1 VPITA
6 KLVANLLTKAGANR
20 VLAMDLHC
28 QQIQGFFDIPVDHVY
43 ASPILIKYLRT
54 QAHVGPDSVVVSP
67 DSGSVK
73 MAHSF
78 ADKLNCGF
86 AVVAKRRV
94 DATTVESS
102 HLVGD
107 VKGRNCIITDDMTST
122 AGTLCGAA
130 ELLKREGA
138 KKIYAV
144 VSHSLLNE
152 KGMEKLNNSPI
163 EELITTNTVPQTVSG
178 PKLKV
183 LCTAPM
189 FAEAIKRIHCSESIS
204 CLFRDDSITDN
215 LL

>member
-1 VPITA
+1 
-6 KLVANLLTKAGANR
+6 
-20 VLAMDLHC
+20 
-28 QQIQGFFDIPVDHVY
+28 
-43 ASPILIKYLRT
+43 
-54 QAHVGPDSVVVSP
+54 
-67 DSGSVK
+67 

-163 EELITTNTVPQTVSG
+163 EELVTTNTVPQMVHG

-189 FAEAIKRIHCSESIS
+189 FAEAIRRIHQSESIS
-204 CLFRDDSITDN
+204 CLFRDDSMTDN